1 MFYKFKYK
9 IKTYINGYLV
19 LNENI
24 DKIYEHTIELNRYE
38 IDRSG
43 SLTGMKELAIS
54 KLKNLYTNTED
65 VTYVI
70 EIVSPIEDYGGH

>member
-1 MFYKFKYK
+1 MLYKFKYK

-43 SLTGMKELAIS
+43 SLTGMQELAIS

-65 VTYVI
+65 TMYAI
-70 EIVSPIEDYGGH
+70 EIISPIEDYGGH